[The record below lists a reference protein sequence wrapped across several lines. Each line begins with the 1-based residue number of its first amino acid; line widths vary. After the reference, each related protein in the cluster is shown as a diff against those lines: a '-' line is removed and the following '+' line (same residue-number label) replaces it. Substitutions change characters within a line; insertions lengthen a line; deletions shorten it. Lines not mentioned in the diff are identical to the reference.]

1 MSTAINTDSVL
12 SLPAKPIPNSS
23 RTFMEE
29 LDKEAEGSGLNQR
42 GQVSSLLAFSPPCS
56 PGFLPTSPAPFS
68 GSFAGSSAPQP
79 LRVGSPRALSQ
90 APFLLLGGLRL
101 MVLNL
106 HVAIPKF

>member
-1 MSTAINTDSVL
+1 MSTVINTDSVL

-23 RTFMEE
+23 RAFMEE
-29 LDKEAEGSGLNQR
+29 PDKEAEGSGLNQR
-42 GQVSSLLAFSPPCS
+42 GQVSSLLAFSP
-56 PGFLPTSPAPFS
+56 GFLPTSPAPFS
-68 GSFAGSSAPQP
+68 GSFAGSSVPQP
-79 LRVGSPRALSQ
+79 LKVGSPRALSQ